1 MFVYSARAKVRPS
14 HVLNVPRAVYFRRHR
29 FIAFTK
35 GIPFPLAYI

>member
-1 MFVYSARAKVRPS
+1 MFVYSARAKFRPS